1 MKLNIVFYSM
11 YGHMFEMVKSAAEGA
26 REVEGAE
33 VNLYRVKETLS
44 DDVLSMMGALEAK
57 KQFED
62 IPEATLEVL
71 EEADGLLFGIP
82 TRFGNM
88 SEQMKRF
95 FDMTGAL
102 WAKGS
107 LIGKPAGIMSSSA
120 MQHGGQESTILTAMV
135 PLLHQGMIYVGLDNN
150 FSGLARIDEV
160 SGSSFYGAS
169 TVTGGSGER
178 MPSQNEL
185 DAAAYHGRR
194 VAQIAAKLSS

>member
-62 IPEATLEVL
+62 IPEATPDVL

-185 DAAAYHGRR
+185 DAAAYQGRR

>member
-185 DAAAYHGRR
+185 DAAAYQGRR

>member
-11 YGHMFEMVKSAAEGA
+11 YGHMFEMVKAAAEGA
-26 REVEGAE
+26 REVKGAE

-44 DDVLSMMGALEAK
+44 DEVLSMMGALDAK

-62 IPEATLEVL
+62 IPEATPDVL

-185 DAAAYHGRR
+185 DAAAYQGRR

>member
-11 YGHMFEMVKSAAEGA
+11 YGHMFEMVKAAAEGA

-44 DDVLSMMGALEAK
+44 DEVLSMMGALEAK

-62 IPEATLEVL
+62 IPEATPDVL

-185 DAAAYHGRR
+185 DAAAYQGRR